1 VILKYNISM
10 PEDKQKKLFEDIS
23 DLTPAM
29 KQYLEIK
36 SRYKDCILFF
46 RMGDFYEMFFE
57 DAITASKILGIVLT
71 TRDKRSE
78 NQIPLC
84 GVPYHSA
91 KPYIDKLLKNGFK
104 VAICEQVEDPKL
116 ARGIVKRE
124 VIRVL
129 TPGLPVELDFVESTE
144 NTYIASVVEING
156 KWGFS
161 YLDITTGEMR
171 AGETETLNSLIN
183 TIINISPK
191 EILLDSTQTKKLLEN
206 QIECTWTLSETP
218 PPSPPLAKKLI
229 EDFFKVKSLHGF
241 GIENLKEGLSSAWML
256 LEYVKKTQG
265 ENIGHISAIKP
276 HLSGEFMILDA
287 STLRSLEIFSSAGGE
302 KRGSLINLLDRTKT
316 PMGARK
322 LREWLRYPLK
332 KVEDIKKRLAAV
344 ESLCSERIMDQ
355 LSEVMK
361 KIGDI
366 ERSVSRISMRLI
378 TPQELEGLSKIDQLA
393 KSLKEIIEKNNLF
406 YLPQIETGFIEEFS
420 NIIRK
425 YIKPSPSNSVGDGNV
440 INEGI
445 SADLD
450 YFRKLLTDTKSAIAR
465 MEMEERAKTG
475 IPSLKIGYNKVF
487 GYYIEVTKPHLHL
500 VPKDYIRKQTLVNAE
515 RFVNEKLK
523 TFEEQILSAEEK
535 VKELETKIF
544 NELLDSLMKYVGP
557 IKALSQEIAT
567 IDCFLSLAEVA
578 QKYRYVKPEIDTGDI
593 IEIKDGRHP
602 VVEAELRGE
611 FVPNDL
617 YMDRDQNMLLIITGP
632 NMAGKSTYLRQV
644 ALTVIMAQ
652 MGSFVPA
659 SYARI
664 GIVDRIFTRIGA
676 ADDITRG
683 RSTFLVEMNETANIL
698 HNATER
704 SLIILDEVGRG
715 TSTFDGISI
724 AWAVCEY
731 ILNKIKA
738 RTLFA
743 THYHELTELEKDYP
757 QVKNFQF
764 LVKEWSGQIIFLRKI
779 ARGASSVSYGIEV
792 ANIAGI
798 PSEVIKRAKEIL
810 VRFESM
816 ELEGKLPFKREE
828 AQISLF
834 GSGVD
839 PVREA
844 LKSINIATIT
854 PLEAINK
861 LYELKKMVES
871 EER

>member
-1 VILKYNISM
+1 M
-10 PEDKQKKLFEDIS
+10 PEEKQKKLFEDIS

-71 TRDKRSE
+71 TRDRRCE

-91 KPYIDKLLKNGFK
+91 KPYIEKLLKNGFK

-116 ARGIVKRE
+116 AKGIVKRE

-129 TPGLPVELDFVESTE
+129 TPGLPVEIDFVETTE
-144 NTYIASVVEING
+144 NTYISSVVEMNG
-156 KWGFS
+156 RWGFS

-171 AGETETLNSLIN
+171 AGEAENLETFI
-183 TIINISPK
+183 TIITNISPK
-191 EILLDSTQTKKLLEN
+191 EILIDSTQTKKFLDNHLE
-206 QIECTWTLSETP
+206 CAWTLSDTP
-218 PPSPPLAKKLI
+218 PPSPSLAKKLI
-229 EDFFKVKSLHGF
+229 EDFFRVKSLHGF

-276 HLSGEFMILDA
+276 HFSEDFMVLDA
-287 STLRSLEIFSSAGGE
+287 QTLRSLELFSSSSGE
-302 KRGSLINLLDRTKT
+302 KRGSLINILDRTKT

-322 LREWLRYPLK
+322 LKEWLRYPLK
-332 KVEDIKKRLAAV
+332 DVEEIKKRLSAV
-344 ESLCSERIMDQ
+344 ESLCSERIMTEISAI
-355 LSEVMK
+355 LK

-366 ERSVSRISMRLI
+366 ERNAARISMRLI
-378 TPQELEGLSKIDQLA
+378 TPQELEGLSKIDELV
-393 KSLKEIIEKNNLF
+393 KNLREIIESENLF
-406 YLPQIETGFIEEFS
+406 YLPKMDTSYLEEFC
-420 NIIRK
+420 NIIKK
-425 YIKPSPSNSVGDGNV
+425 YIRPSPSNSVGEGDV

-445 SADLD
+445 SDELD
-450 YFRKLLTDTKSAIAR
+450 YYRKLLKDTKTAIAM
-465 MEMEERAKTG
+465 MEREEKAKTG

-500 VPKDYIRKQTLVNAE
+500 VPKEYIRKQTLVNAE

-544 NELLDSLMKYVGP
+544 NGLLDNLMKYVSA
-557 IKALSQEIAT
+557 IKALSQEIAV

-578 QKYRYVKPEIDTGDI
+578 QRYRYVKPEIDTGDV

-602 VVEAELRGE
+602 VVEVEMSGE

-617 YMDRDQNMLLIITGP
+617 YIDRDQNMLLIITGP

-652 MGSFVPA
+652 IGSFVPA
-659 SYARI
+659 SHAKI

-715 TSTFDGISI
+715 TSTFDGMSI

-731 ILNKIKA
+731 ILKKIKA

-743 THYHELTELEKDYP
+743 THYHELTELEKDYQ

-764 LVKEWSGQIIFLRKI
+764 LVKEWNGQIIFLRKVS
-779 ARGASSVSYGIEV
+779 RGASSVSYGIEV
-792 ANIAGI
+792 ANIAGL
-798 PSEVIKRAKEIL
+798 PQEVIKRAKEIL
-810 VRFESM
+810 VKFESM
-816 ELEGKLPFKREE
+816 EMEGKLPFKKQEP
-828 AQISLF
+828 QIPLF
-834 GSGVD
+834 GSSVD
-839 PVREA
+839 PVREV
-844 LKSINIATIT
+844 LKSINIVAIT
-854 PLEAINK
+854 PMEAINK

-871 EER
+871 EEK

>member
-1 VILKYNISM
+1 MAK
-10 PEDKQKKLFEDIS
+10 EEQKKLFEEIADF
-23 DLTPAM
+23 TPAM

-57 DAITASKILGIVLT
+57 DAITASKVLGIVLT

-116 ARGIVKRE
+116 AKGIVKRE

-129 TPGLPVELDFVESTE
+129 TPGLPVEIDFVESNE
-144 NTYIASVVEING
+144 NTYISSVVG
-156 KWGFS
+156 MSGRWGFS

-171 AGETETLNSLIN
+171 AGDSDNFESFIN
-183 TIINISPK
+183 IIMNISPK
-191 EILLDSTQTKKLLEN
+191 EILIDSNDTKKVLEKEL
-206 QIECTWTLSETP
+206 ECAWTLSDTP
-218 PPSPPLAKKLI
+218 PPSPTLAKKLI

-241 GIENLKEGLSSAWML
+241 GIEHLKEGLSSAWML

-276 HLSGEFMILDA
+276 HFSGNFMVLDA
-287 STLRSLEIFSSAGGE
+287 HTLRSLELFSSASGE
-302 KRGSLINLLDRTKT
+302 KKGSLINLLDRTKT

-322 LREWLRYPLK
+322 LKEWLKYPLK
-332 KVEDIKKRLAAV
+332 DVEEIRKRLSAV
-344 ESLCSERIMDQ
+344 ESLYSEKILTE

-361 KIGDI
+361 KIGDV

-378 TPQELEGLSKIDQLA
+378 TPPELEGLSKIDELI
-393 KSLKEIIEKNNLF
+393 KNLKEIIERYNLL
-406 YLPQIETGFIEEFS
+406 YLPKIDTSYLEEFC
-420 NIIRK
+420 NIIKK
-425 YIKPSPSNSVGDGNV
+425 YIRPSPSNSAGEGNV

-445 SADLD
+445 SDELD
-450 YFRKLLTDTKSAIAR
+450 HYRKLLKDTKTAIAR
-465 MEMEERAKTG
+465 MEREEKAKTG

-487 GYYIEVTKPHLHL
+487 GYYIEITKPHLHL

-523 TFEEQILSAEEK
+523 NFEEQIVLAGEK
-535 VKELETKIF
+535 VKELETKIYK
-544 NELLDSLMKYVGP
+544 ELLDNLMKYVSA
-557 IKALSQEIAT
+557 IKVLSQEIAI

-578 QKYRYVKPEIDTGDI
+578 RKYKYVKPEIDTGDV

-602 VVEAELRGE
+602 VVEAEMRGE

-617 YMDRDQNMLLIITGP
+617 YIDRDQNMLLVITGP

-659 SYARI
+659 SYAKI

-715 TSTFDGISI
+715 TSTFDGMSI

-743 THYHELTELEKDYP
+743 THYHELTELERDYP
-757 QVKNFQF
+757 QVKNYQF
-764 LVKEWSGQIIFLRKI
+764 LVKEWNGQIIFLRKVS
-779 ARGASSVSYGIEV
+779 RGASSVSYGIEV
-792 ANIAGI
+792 ANIAGL
-798 PSEVIKRAKEIL
+798 PHEVIKRAKEIL
-810 VRFESM
+810 VKFESM
-816 ELEGKLPFKREE
+816 EMEGKLPFKREE
-828 AQISLF
+828 SQISLF
-834 GSGVD
+834 GLALD

-861 LYELKKMVES
+861 LYELKKMIES
-871 EER
+871 EEK

>member
-1 VILKYNISM
+1 MSKEN
-10 PEDKQKKLFEDIS
+10 QKKLFEDIS
-23 DLTPAM
+23 DFTPAM

-71 TRDKRSE
+71 TRDRRSE

-91 KPYIDKLLKNGFK
+91 KPYIEKLLKNGFK

-116 ARGIVKRE
+116 AKGIVKRE

-129 TPGLPVELDFVESTE
+129 TPGLPVEIDFVETTE
-144 NTYIASVVEING
+144 NTYISAVVKINE

-171 AGETETLNSLIN
+171 AGEADNFESFLNIMK
-183 TIINISPK
+183 NISPREILVDSNEIK
-191 EILLDSTQTKKLLEN
+191 EILKN
-206 QIECTWTLSETP
+206 QIECTWTLSDAP
-218 PPSPPLAKKLI
+218 APSPPLAKKLI
-229 EDFFKVKSLHGF
+229 EEFFKVKSLHGF
-241 GIENLKEGLSSAWML
+241 GIENLREGLSSAWLL

-287 STLRSLEIFSSAGGE
+287 ETLRGLEIFSSAGGE
-302 KRGSLINLLDRTKT
+302 KKGSLINLLDRTNT

-332 KVEDIKKRLAAV
+332 DVEEIKNRLSQV
-344 ESLCSERIMDQ
+344 ESLISEKILKEMSDV
-355 LSEVMK
+355 LK
-361 KIGDI
+361 KVGDI
-366 ERSVSRISMRLI
+366 ERIVSRISMKLI
-378 TPQELEGLSKIDQLA
+378 TPQELEGLVKANEITRN
-393 KSLKEIIEKNNLF
+393 LKEIIENYNLL
-406 YLPQIETGFIEEFS
+406 YLPRLDALSAFEEFS
-420 NIIRK
+420 ETIKK
-425 YIKPSPSNSVGDGNV
+425 YIKPSPSNSIGEGDV
-440 INEGI
+440 IGEGI
-445 SADLD
+445 SEELD
-450 YFRKLLTDTKSAIAR
+450 YFRKLLKDTKTAIAQ
-465 MEMEERAKTG
+465 MEREERMKTG

-535 VKELETKIF
+535 VKEIETKIF
-544 NELLDSLMKYVGP
+544 NELLETLMRYVP
-557 IKALSQEIAT
+557 AIKELSQEIAV
-567 IDCFLSLAEVA
+567 IDCLFSLAEVA
-578 QKYRYVKPEIDTGDI
+578 HKYKYVKPELNNGDI

-602 VVEAELRGE
+602 VVEAEMKGE
-611 FVPNDL
+611 FVPNDIYL
-617 YMDRDQNMLLIITGP
+617 DRDQNMLLIITGP

-644 ALTVIMAQ
+644 AITVIMAQ

-731 ILNKIKA
+731 ILKKIKA

-743 THYHELTELEKDYP
+743 THYHELTELEKEYP

-764 LVKEWSGQIIFLRKI
+764 LVKEWNGQVIFLRKV

-792 ANIAGI
+792 ANIAGL
-798 PSEVIKRAKEIL
+798 PAEVIKRAKEIL
-810 VRFESM
+810 VKFESM
-816 ELEGKLPFKREE
+816 EIEGKLPFKRQEP
-828 AQISLF
+828 QISLF
-834 GSGVD
+834 GPTFD
-839 PVREA
+839 PLREA
-844 LKSINIATIT
+844 LKSINIAVIT
-854 PLEAINK
+854 PMEAINK

-871 EER
+871 EEK

>member
-1 VILKYNISM
+1 M
-10 PEDKQKKLFEDIS
+10 PEEKQKKLFEDIS

-71 TRDKRSE
+71 TRDRRCE

-91 KPYIDKLLKNGFK
+91 KPYIEKLLKNGFK

-116 ARGIVKRE
+116 AKGIVKRE

-129 TPGLPVELDFVESTE
+129 TPGLPVEIDFVETTE
-144 NTYIASVVEING
+144 NTYISSVVEMNG
-156 KWGFS
+156 RWGFS

-171 AGETETLNSLIN
+171 AGEAENLETFI
-183 TIINISPK
+183 TIITNISPK
-191 EILLDSTQTKKLLEN
+191 EILIDSTQTKKFLDNHLE
-206 QIECTWTLSETP
+206 CAWTLSDTP
-218 PPSPPLAKKLI
+218 PPSPSLAKKLI
-229 EDFFKVKSLHGF
+229 EDFFRVKSLHGF

-276 HLSGEFMILDA
+276 HFSEDFMVLDA
-287 STLRSLEIFSSAGGE
+287 QTLRSLELFSSSSGE
-302 KRGSLINLLDRTKT
+302 KRGSLINILDRTKT

-322 LREWLRYPLK
+322 LKEWLRYPLK
-332 KVEDIKKRLAAV
+332 DVEEIKKRLSAV
-344 ESLCSERIMDQ
+344 ESLCSERIMTEISAI
-355 LSEVMK
+355 LK

-366 ERSVSRISMRLI
+366 ERNAARISMRLI
-378 TPQELEGLSKIDQLA
+378 TPQELEGLSKIDELV
-393 KSLKEIIEKNNLF
+393 KNLRKIIESENLF
-406 YLPQIETGFIEEFS
+406 YLPKMDTSYLEEFC
-420 NIIRK
+420 NIIKK
-425 YIKPSPSNSVGDGNV
+425 YIRPSPSNSVGEGDV

-445 SADLD
+445 SDELD
-450 YFRKLLTDTKSAIAR
+450 YYRKLLKDTKTAIAM
-465 MEMEERAKTG
+465 MEREEKAKTG

-500 VPKDYIRKQTLVNAE
+500 VPKEYIRKQTLVNAE

-544 NELLDSLMKYVGP
+544 NGLLDNLMKYVSA
-557 IKALSQEIAT
+557 IKALSQEIAV

-578 QKYRYVKPEIDTGDI
+578 QRYRYVKPEIDTGDV

-602 VVEAELRGE
+602 VVEVEMSGE

-617 YMDRDQNMLLIITGP
+617 YIDRDQNMLLIITGP

-652 MGSFVPA
+652 IGSFVPA
-659 SYARI
+659 SHAKI

-715 TSTFDGISI
+715 TSTFDGMSI

-731 ILNKIKA
+731 ILKKIKA

-743 THYHELTELEKDYP
+743 THYHELTELEKDYQ
-757 QVKNFQF
+757 QVRNFQF
-764 LVKEWSGQIIFLRKI
+764 LVKEWNGQIIFLRKVS
-779 ARGASSVSYGIEV
+779 RGASSVSYGIEV
-792 ANIAGI
+792 ANIAGL
-798 PSEVIKRAKEIL
+798 PQEVIKRAKEIL
-810 VRFESM
+810 VKFESM
-816 ELEGKLPFKREE
+816 EMEGKLPFKKQEP
-828 AQISLF
+828 QIPLF
-834 GSGVD
+834 GSSVD
-839 PVREA
+839 PVREV
-844 LKSINIATIT
+844 LKSINIVAIT
-854 PLEAINK
+854 PMEAINK

-871 EER
+871 EEK